1 MAKLHN
7 LKPRI
12 SAAPA
17 RITTMTPGA
26 WRSDKTSSTARG
38 YGYKWQKARAA
49 YLVKHPFC
57 VYCLRDAGIPV
68 SDDATAVGLACMG
81 KGIGL
86 PYATVLDHTIPHRG
100 DMKVFWDS
108 ANWQG
113 LCATHHSGEK
123 QREELYG
130 SA

>member
-12 SAAPA
+12 TAAPA
-17 RITTMTPGA
+17 RIATMTPGA

-38 YGYKWQKARAA
+38 YSYKWQQARAA

-86 PYATVLDHTIPHRG
+86 PMATVVDHVIAHRG

-108 ANWQG
+108 ANWQS
-113 LCATHHSGEK
+113 LCAPHHSRDK
-123 QREELYG
+123 QREEALG
-130 SA
+130 M